1 MRILF
6 IVAMLAWTAAS
17 AADTHCRADADCGG
31 LGDGYQCVTEHIACA
46 VHPESSTCAQLVCRK
61 KPGWPVT
68 DEDRA
73 CKTDE
78 DCAIVQLTCQCMYCA
93 RPTDFL
99 EGIVAVSNKKRTKKY
114 ESLGKCSKEQMHS
127 CSTAGACAMSGT
139 SEARCRANL
148 CVVQFVPR
156 SEE

>member
-1 MRILF
+1 MKFLILS
-6 IVAMLAWTAAS
+6 ILLACVNAS
-17 AADTHCRADADCGG
+17 AADTPCRADADCSG
-31 LGDGYQCVTEHIACA
+31 LGDGYQCVTEHIECA

-61 KPGWPVT
+61 KPGWPVK
-68 DEDRA
+68 DEDRT

-99 EGIVAVSNKKRTKKY
+99 EGIVSVANKKRTKKY

-127 CSTAGACAMSGT
+127 CSMSGACAISGT
-139 SEARCRANL
+139 YQPQCRVNM
-148 CVVQFVPR
+148 CVVQYVPR
-156 SEE
+156 SEP